1 MNRYKILLNGRNFL
15 INTKN
20 ELKTLGFYTTR
31 IVEAVSE
38 DESAI
43 FALDILKNDK
53 ELIDMTKNK
62 ESNPPMLYVDEISLI
77 NDLTDAE
84 DFGFSFYGESNDK

>member
-1 MNRYKILLNGRNFL
+1 MNRYNILLNGRNFL

-20 ELKTLGFYTTR
+20 GLKTLGFYTTR

-38 DESAI
+38 EESAI

-84 DFGFSFYGESNDK
+84 DFGFSFYGESNEE

>member
-62 ESNPPMLYVDEISLI
+62 ESNPPMLYVD
-77 NDLTDAE
+77 
-84 DFGFSFYGESNDK
+84 

>member
-84 DFGFSFYGESNDK
+84 DFGFSFYDESNEE